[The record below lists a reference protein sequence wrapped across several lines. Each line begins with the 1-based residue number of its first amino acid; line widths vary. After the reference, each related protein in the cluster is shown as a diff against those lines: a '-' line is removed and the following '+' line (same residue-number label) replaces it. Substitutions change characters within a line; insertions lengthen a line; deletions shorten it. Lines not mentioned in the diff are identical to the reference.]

1 MPLLIFVRTRLTM
14 RLTRVAVIGLTI
26 STNDTAKNIPTPMIS
41 SEGAFRVVTNSIV
54 SFLVLLYAALRVAV
68 NYLYPH
74 VLCLRIIQT
83 AM

>member
-26 STNDTAKNIPTPMIS
+26 STNDTAKNIPTSMIS